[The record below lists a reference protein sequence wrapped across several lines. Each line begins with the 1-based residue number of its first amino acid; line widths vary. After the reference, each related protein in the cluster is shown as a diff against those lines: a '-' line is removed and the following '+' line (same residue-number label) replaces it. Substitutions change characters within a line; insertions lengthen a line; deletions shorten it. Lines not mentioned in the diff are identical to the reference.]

1 MKKKVPS
8 QKVVTINEKLI
19 ESTHKDIVDAIVQL
33 DNDENLISYSI
44 SNLTKI
50 RDNGDKDINYILDN
64 GEKEDAINYIIT
76 RRQLLTTEYNAYVMN
91 ITNYISNSIAYLLDK
106 YFNIYS
112 INYDRLKNIIYNTF
126 GPDPRVFMFS
136 NQEQENILDLTMYNN
151 IIPNTVIQIITL
163 LESNIQKYEI
173 CRFNHKRNDYDYDSI
188 NDISPEQYGENIL
201 EINNNLREIVG
212 EMIHNILVQSYLY
225 IKEIT
230 NNEICDLGYPGVKL
244 DPADVQQLISK

>member
-112 INYDRLKNIIYNTF
+112 IYFLF
-126 GPDPRVFMFS
+126 
-136 NQEQENILDLTMYNN
+136 
-151 IIPNTVIQIITL
+151 
-163 LESNIQKYEI
+163 
-173 CRFNHKRNDYDYDSI
+173 
-188 NDISPEQYGENIL
+188 
-201 EINNNLREIVG
+201 
-212 EMIHNILVQSYLY
+212 
-225 IKEIT
+225 
-230 NNEICDLGYPGVKL
+230 
-244 DPADVQQLISK
+244 